1 MMFDKKEYR
10 EAEMIDVMR
19 EVHSLLSKI
28 KTNDEWTA
36 ERIKRRIDVA
46 EALDK
51 KVVKVLESYG
61 RIVVDDTQGG
71 KQ

>member
-19 EVHSLLSKI
+19 EVHSLLSEI

-61 RIVVDDTQGG
+61 RFVVDDTQGG